1 MGKVDTWERW
11 GRYVR
16 VQVKFQKEI
25 LWKRLSRNGKYAILF
40 EIFIE
45 NLHSPTTF
53 ASILNTF
60 FKLPSNVTSF
70 EWNSILFSKY
80 YLFNSTLK
88 FIYIYIFILRI
99 IKFSLYPLIK
109 KSFKNWRQLKKK
121 LKKALDKNLKEK
133 KKKQIYSSKQ
143 KRSEEKE
150 AAKPL
155 RFIVLPVGKRRQFLN
170 VFISIRIIPFPE
182 ICLCQWNTTPFASTI
197 PGAKIFRAQQKG

>member
-25 LWKRLSRNGKYAILF
+25 LWKRLSRNGKYTILF

-99 IKFSLYPLIK
+99 IKFSLDPLIK
-109 KSFKNWRQLKKK
+109 KSFKNWRQI
-121 LKKALDKNLKEK
+121 LKKALDKNLKEEKKTDLFIETK
-133 KKKQIYSSKQ
+133 KKRRE
-143 KRSEEKE
+143 RSCE
-150 AAKPL
+150 AAS
-155 RFIVLPVGKRRQFLN
+155 IYCSTGRQETT
-170 VFISIRIIPFPE
+170 ISQRIY
-182 ICLCQWNTTPFASTI
+182 
-197 PGAKIFRAQQKG
+197 